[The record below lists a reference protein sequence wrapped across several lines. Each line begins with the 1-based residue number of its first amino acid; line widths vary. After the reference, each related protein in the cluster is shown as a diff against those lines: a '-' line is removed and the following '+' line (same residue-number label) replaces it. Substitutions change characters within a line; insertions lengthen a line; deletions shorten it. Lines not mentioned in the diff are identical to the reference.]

1 MEKEWKAVQGKNPAH
16 PTGISSLDLS
26 IICSECLGLVNLI
39 PEGKF
44 RYLPKN
50 RSVAMLSRSSVC
62 VGVMETVTLRNWE
75 ARERGIGNVELEE
88 VNPHLRGVRVENH
101 LGTTTPVHPTGI
113 RTLIFPSSAVEL
125 NTTSALSNYATEAD
139 LLYRQTVTVNNSPL
153 DVEIVD
159 VSGETWYGVA
169 PQDPHLCH
177 REKAIAE
184 TKDLTKLSILFVPQ
198 RDSSFP
204 VEQVQWADACVVVY
218 SITDKDSFSFA
229 VEALENFQKMRP
241 TTAVPVTLLGNK
253 ADLEHLREVDEVE
266 GRTAAIQNNCQFY
279 EVSVAENSTDLYHAF
294 ELLVNECRNLQAS
307 NNTNNGH
314 HKSRKFSV
322 SKMIGTLIG
331 NSNGK
336 ISNNQAQN
344 GQQQQT
350 GGTVVVCNK
359 SDLHRSRVLK
369 RRQNFTATAS
379 L

>member
-1 MEKEWKAVQGKNPAH
+1 MFCTSN
-16 PTGISSLDLS
+16 
-26 IICSECLGLVNLI
+26 ECWGLVNLTGGKVPLLARKPI
-39 PEGKF
+39 GCHVVPQFGVCWRDENSDFEKLGREWPE
-44 RYLPKN
+44 LLVTDPK
-50 RSVAMLSRSSVC
+50 VP
-62 VGVMETVTLRNWE
+62 
-75 ARERGIGNVELEE
+75 GIGNVELEE
-88 VNPHLRGVRVENH
+88 VSPHLRGARVENH
-101 LGTTTPVHPTGI
+101 LGTPPPKFTRPRFEP
-113 RTLIFPSSAVEL
+113 RSPRPQQSSSTRQAH
-125 NTTSALSNYATEAD
+125 

-159 VSGETWYGVA
+159 VSGET
-169 PQDPHLCH
+169 
-177 REKAIAE
+177 
-184 TKDLTKLSILFVPQ
+184 

-336 ISNNQAQN
+336 ISNNQTQN

>member
-1 MEKEWKAVQGKNPAH
+1 MAW
-16 PTGISSLDLS
+16 SLKYIQL
-26 IICSECLGLVNLI
+26 
-39 PEGKF
+39 
-44 RYLPKN
+44 
-50 RSVAMLSRSSVC
+50 
-62 VGVMETVTLRNWE
+62 
-75 ARERGIGNVELEE
+75 
-88 VNPHLRGVRVENH
+88 
-101 LGTTTPVHPTGI
+101 
-113 RTLIFPSSAVEL
+113 SAVDTH
-125 NTTSALSNYATEAD
+125 NRH

-159 VSGETWYGVA
+159 VSGET
-169 PQDPHLCH
+169 
-177 REKAIAE
+177 
-184 TKDLTKLSILFVPQ
+184 

-218 SITDKDSFSFA
+218 SITDKESFSFA

-336 ISNNQAQN
+336 ISNNQTQN
-344 GQQQQT
+344 GQQQQQT

>member
-1 MEKEWKAVQGKNPAH
+1 MY
-16 PTGISSLDLS
+16 ISLLAPRF
-26 IICSECLGLVNLI
+26 L
-39 PEGKF
+39 
-44 RYLPKN
+44 
-50 RSVAMLSRSSVC
+50 
-62 VGVMETVTLRNWE
+62 
-75 ARERGIGNVELEE
+75 ARRTIT
-88 VNPHLRGVRVENH
+88 GVRNKKKGSVVSPDSDRQQLTTGRGDRGRICLSGSSGTAWPLRLHVE
-101 LGTTTPVHPTGI
+101 P
-113 RTLIFPSSAVEL
+113 
-125 NTTSALSNYATEAD
+125 
-139 LLYRQTVTVNNSPL
+139 
-153 DVEIVD
+153 
-159 VSGETWYGVA
+159 YG
-169 PQDPHLCH
+169 CH

-184 TKDLTKLSILFVPQ
+184 TKDLTKVSILFVPQ

-229 VEALENFQKMRP
+229 IEALENFQKMRP

-336 ISNNQAQN
+336 ISNNQTQN